1 MVTGDI
7 KAIEEEPVEEMLL
20 VNAIKNAD
28 AEKKAKR
35 DFEQQMNDFA
45 DRP

>member
-1 MVTGDI
+1 MRLVVTGEL
-7 KAIEEEPVEEMLL
+7 KAIEDEPVEEMLL

-35 DFEQQMNDFA
+35 DFE
-45 DRP
+45 